1 MYDHCC
7 MALPETLNEYLEGYC
22 QLINYCLFHLL
33 IYLKFPGRFLMDSNV
48 KRITSFSQI
57 EDQPD
62 EETGSYIK
70 DIVIGKVNQL
80 TEAQLFKL
88 HDILTNDFM
97 NSEPSGMEWNI
108 IPLFCFF
115 IHEINSFS

>member
-1 MYDHCC
+1 
-7 MALPETLNEYLEGYC
+7 MALPETLNQYLEGYR
-22 QLINYCLFHLL
+22 QLINYRSFHPL
-33 IYLKFPGRFLMDSNV
+33 IYLKFPGRYLMDKNV
-48 KRITSFSQI
+48 ERITLFSQI

-88 HDILTNDFM
+88 NDILTNDFM
-97 NSEPSGMEWNI
+97 NSGPSRM
-108 IPLFCFF
+108 
-115 IHEINSFS
+115 